1 MALRKVGVD
10 ATSTTTKD
18 NTRGQSNKAAEA
30 STGEGTFKK
39 GLVVEVLADPAL
51 LAAKFEEE
59 ENPFKEKIKNEE
71 AALQAPRGSL
81 LVKQIADGASETIDC
96 VYPFFQTHVMLPIHV
111 GEQVWLHED
120 GDTLYWLSRIAGS
133 GVSEDV
139 NYTHKDRD
147 LETPSAKKGDAKEKA
162 DEEQGAVKR
171 LIARFNNGA
180 GGDQGGAG
188 NAPKGSDTKSL
199 LTNKQFPNGLRESV
213 PRYTPKPGDLV
224 LQGSN
229 NTLIAFSTDR
239 GWMKDDEEFVLSNSN
254 DEVIEKSG
262 TIDIVVGRGIPDPE
276 GDEQTPSNESDAG
289 TDPPR
294 TCPRLMENESGEIET
309 DKIAALNKLEPNQC
323 EGDPDFHFDMS
334 RIYVTMQSEIDKKL
348 TLATETPIL
357 ATGEQ
362 EDKQDAAIA
371 MKSNEIRVVS
381 RENGSI
387 RIVKEKGE
395 EGLGASIILNSDGT
409 IHITG
414 EKIFIGKS
422 KDEGGQGEGPGEGN
436 MQPYIKFSVM
446 KEYLEDMHTSLDSF
460 CNTMLTHTTPGYGAP
475 SPQINAAI
483 GTLQGEL
490 ASHKAKIDKL
500 QSERIF
506 GE

>member
-1 MALRKVGVD
+1 MAIRKVGAD
-10 ATSTTTKD
+10 ATSSSTKD
-18 NTRGQSNKAAEA
+18 ITRGQSNKAAEA
-30 STGEGTFKK
+30 STGEGVFQK
-39 GLVVEVLADPAL
+39 GLVVEVLSDPEL
-51 LAAKFEEE
+51 LIAMLAEE

-71 AALQAPRGSL
+71 AAKLAPRGSL
-81 LVKQIADGASETIDC
+81 LIKKISEGASETIDC
-96 VYPFFQTHVMLPIHV
+96 AYPFFQTHVMLPVHV
-111 GEQVWLHED
+111 GEQVWLLED
-120 GDTLYWLSRIAGS
+120 GDTIYWLSRIAGS
-133 GVSEDV
+133 SASEDV

-147 LETPSAKKGDAKEKA
+147 LETPAAKQGDAKEKA

-199 LTNKQFPNGLRESV
+199 LANKQFPDSFRESV
-213 PRYTPKPGDLV
+213 PRYTPRPGDLV

-229 NTLIAFSTDR
+229 NTLITFSTDR
-239 GWMKDDEEFVLSNSN
+239 GWMKDDEEFTVSNSN
-254 DEVIEKSG
+254 DELVEKSG
-262 TIDIVVGRGIPDPE
+262 TIDIVVGRGTPDPE

-294 TCPRLMENESGEIET
+294 TCARLMENEAGEIET
-309 DKIAALNKLEPNQC
+309 DKIASLNKLEPNKC

-334 RIYVTMQSEIDKKL
+334 RIYVTMLSEIDKKL

-371 MKSNEIRVVS
+371 MKSNEIRVVA

-395 EGLGASIILNSDGT
+395 EGLGASIILNNDGT

-422 KDEGGQGEGPGEGN
+422 SDEGGLGEGPAEGD

-490 ASHKAKIDKL
+490 ASHKAKIDQL